1 MLVIVCSGRRVFD
14 QVTKST
20 HCATLK
26 RVARYRETYTM
37 TTHLT
42 APTFKLH
49 NGLMIYAP
57 STYDRQQ
64 LLRVTRGSNRCA
76 SLSGLPAIANV
87 RHPLRPRS
95 SEYALHHLLRF
106 IDASLQPGAG
116 QALTCQNSTVTMPPP
131 LASQRVQVVSPN
143 VQNCHIGKT
152 DGTTCR
158 LLLTAI

>member
-20 HCATLK
+20 DCATLK

-106 IDASLQPGAG
+106 IDASLQPSAG
-116 QALTCQNSTVTMPPP
+116 HSLTCQNSTDTMRTPR
-131 LASQRVQVVSPN
+131 ASRRVQVVAQCPKLS
-143 VQNCHIGKT
+143 HW
-152 DGTTCR
+152 
-158 LLLTAI
+158 

>member
-20 HCATLK
+20 HCATLQ
-26 RVARYRETYTM
+26 RVARYFETYTM

-42 APTFKLH
+42 ASTFKLH

-87 RHPLRPRS
+87 KHPLRPRS

-106 IDASLQPGAG
+106 IAAVVQPGAG
-116 QALTCQNSTVTMPPP
+116 QDLTCQNSTVTMPPP
-131 LASQRVQVVSPN
+131 LASQRMQVVSPN